1 MASGLPHPPFVLID
15 DAREAGAL
23 HARLYRHP
31 VGEVRA
37 ERLDEVIPALRALR
51 EALGRG
57 MHAAGFLSYEAGYAL
72 EPRLAGLDP
81 RRRQGDPPLIWF
93 DLFEGF
99 EEIPAGNVASLFLM
113 GSQAPSSQVR
123 PRIARADYD
132 AGFDRVQEWIRAGDI
147 YQVNYTFP
155 SEVDIGSDPAAFYGA
170 LRSRGAGGH
179 GGFVATGAH
188 YLLSFSPEL
197 FFTLGADGRLTTR
210 PMKGT
215 ALRDP
220 DALRDVAAARTLRA
234 DQKQR
239 AENLMIVD
247 LLRNDLSR
255 IAVPGSVMV
264 PDLFTIES
272 YPTVHQMTSTVTA
285 QLRPGL
291 DAIDAIEAL
300 FPCGSITGAPKIRAM
315 EIIHAV
321 EAHAR
326 GPYTGA
332 IGALAPD
339 GSCSFN
345 VAIRTISVK
354 KGSNAGIIGLGS
366 GLVSDSLAKGE
377 WDECLDKGR
386 FVTDGPRGRGDD
398 GP

>member
-1 MASGLPHPPFVLID
+1 MPSGFPEAPFVLID
-15 DAREAGAL
+15 DARETGAL
-23 HARLYRHP
+23 PARLYRDA
-31 VGEVRA
+31 VGEVQA
-37 ERLDEVIPALRALR
+37 DQLDEVIPALRALR
-51 EALGRG
+51 EARRRG
-57 MHAAGFLSYEAGYAL
+57 LHAAGFMSYEAGYAL
-72 EPRLAGLDP
+72 EPRLATLDP
-81 RRRQGDPPLIWF
+81 RRVEGDSPLLWF
-93 DLFEGF
+93 GLFEGF
-99 EEIPAGNVASLFLM
+99 EEIPSGEVASLFPQ
-113 GSQAPSSQVR
+113 SSEAFAPQLR
-123 PRIARADYD
+123 PRITRADYD

-147 YQVNYTFP
+147 YQANYTFP
-155 SEVDIGSDPAAFYGA
+155 SEVDVGADPAAFYGA

-179 GGFVATGAH
+179 GAFVATGAH
-188 YLLSFSPEL
+188 HLLSFSPEL

-220 DALRDVAAARTLRA
+220 DPVRDAAAASELRT

-255 IAVPGSVMV
+255 IALPGSVQV

-321 EAHAR
+321 EPHPR
-326 GPYTGA
+326 GPYTGS

-354 KGSNAGIIGLGS
+354 KESKVGIIGLGS

-377 WDECLDKGR
+377 RNECLDKGR